1 MAVASEMIVREQ
13 IQSDPGRTLVDAP
26 VDVPVDE
33 HIGGVDE
40 AGRGPLAGP
49 VVAAVVVLAPRQ
61 KIAGVR
67 DSKQLTAARREE
79 LFEVIRREAR
89 AWAIGRAD
97 VAEIDD
103 LNILHATMLAMRRAV
118 EDLALLPGLLRIDG
132 NRAPDLP
139 GFPGLTETVVGGDRS
154 CPAIGAASILAK
166 VTRDRVMRDLDV
178 QFPGYGFA
186 RNKGY
191 PTAAHRDALARI
203 GPCSAHRRSFRP
215 VREALGAGGAG
226 R

>member
-1 MAVASEMIVREQ
+1 M
-13 IQSDPGRTLVDAP
+13 QSDPDCAL
-26 VDVPVDE
+26 VDVPV
-33 HIGGVDE
+33 GGVDE

-49 VVAAVVVLAPRQ
+49 VVAAVVVLAPGQ
-61 KIAGVR
+61 KIDGVR
-67 DSKQLTAARREE
+67 DSKQLTAVRREE

-97 VAEIDD
+97 VVEIDD

-118 EDLALLPGLLRIDG
+118 EGLAQLPGLLRIDG

-139 GFPGLTETVVGGDRS
+139 GFPGLTETVVGGDRC

-215 VREALGAGGAG
+215 VREALGAGGAC
-226 R
+226 